1 MDKKVV
7 DALKILLEALPEE
20 VVTEVTSKL
29 NPSASHIPEENSNQL
44 TAKARLLNFRLTE
57 AYEKIL
63 EAEAQ
68 RTGQSKTTVLKAAL
82 AAFDNL
88 DENQK
93 DHWLLESTKF
103 KP

>member
-1 MDKKVV
+1 MDKIVV
-7 DALKILLEALPEE
+7 DALQTLLEALPEE

-29 NPSASHIPEENSNQL
+29 NPAASNIPEEHCKQL

-57 AYEKIL
+57 AYEEIL

-88 DENQK
+88 DENLK
-93 DHWLLESTKF
+93 NHWLLESAKF
-103 KP
+103 